1 MKKVTR
7 IGGSLGVLCGVGSVG
22 LAALALAGCGGGDP
36 GPMSGHQALQGRD
49 FADVF
54 FWKTR
59 TLAFSRDTA
68 DPTQPEPQDLFV
80 WPLDDAAPSLALGGI
95 DWVFPNRWPAW
106 LVGDLL
112 LTGTQYERVYDV
124 GNHASA
130 DVFHDFGSWTGGT
143 PDGGAGST
151 PPLYE
156 LLETTTMRS
165 DGLAFAKLIPGSG
178 DGSADTIV
186 VGRPPE
192 LKAFKVPAGST
203 VGAISFLGADLAMLV
218 RQKGADSDVVGV
230 QRMDTS
236 TGALTQIV
244 APSAA
249 SEWVGVAGFC
259 EDSQAPGTCGFF
271 GTIGCTLD
279 EPACAD
285 GHAPPCQV
293 LYAKADPAPT
303 ATTAT
308 VAHAFVHDVTAGTT
322 TQLDGTAPDRFYVD
336 RGHHLFVWGSNSG
349 NFTKWWNTC
358 TDARG
363 GCDTWPG
370 PAIAWRPDGGALAM
384 YGAQQNMRIVN
395 IAEGTC
401 TGPALEKTYSIYQAQ
416 YSSGSD
422 RLWWVAANDT
432 QETSFSMWLADGN
445 GESPVTVATGP
456 NLGGTFSWDGQRLY
470 ISHNGESSAAL
481 GWVDVTASPPAETI
495 ISSNRG
501 DVGLLGNSRVLFV
514 DHFNVQDG
522 NGELVFLDLTTGAR
536 QSLARSVTGV
546 SVSDSSEAEGTDVAY
561 TVRGRAAS
569 SRDGLWL
576 TTLPP

>member
-1 MKKVTR
+1 MNKVARIARRLGR
-7 IGGSLGVLCGVGSVG
+7 IGIIGSIG
-22 LAALALAGCGGGDP
+22 LAAVAGCGGGDL

-49 FADVF
+49 FGDLF

-59 TLAFSRDTA
+59 TLTFSRDTA
-68 DPTQPEPQDLFV
+68 DTTQPEPQDLFV
-80 WPLDDAAPSLALGGI
+80 WPLDDAAPTLALSGI

-112 LTGTQYERVYDV
+112 LTGAQYERVYDI
-124 GNHASA
+124 GNRASA
-130 DVFHDFGSWTGGT
+130 NVLRDFGSSTGGGT
-143 PDGGAGST
+143 GST

-165 DGLAFAKLIPGSG
+165 DGRAFAKLIPGG
-178 DGSADTIV
+178 DANPDTIV

-218 RQKGADSDVVGV
+218 RQKSADSDVVGV

-244 APSAA
+244 APSPA

-271 GTIGCTLD
+271 GTIGCTID
-279 EPACAD
+279 EPACSD
-285 GHAPPCQV
+285 GHAAPCQV
-293 LYAKADPAPT
+293 LYAKADPD
-303 ATTAT
+303 AT
-308 VAHAFVHDVTAGTT
+308 VSSAAFVHDVTAGTST
-322 TQLDGTAPDRFYVD
+322 KLDGVAPDHFYVD

-349 NFTKWWNTC
+349 NYTKWWNTC

-363 GCDTWPG
+363 SCDTWPG

-384 YGAQQNMRIVN
+384 YGPQQNMRIVN
-395 IAEGTC
+395 VAEGTC
-401 TGPALEKTYSIYQAQ
+401 SGPALEKTYSIYQAQ

-422 RLWWVAANDT
+422 RLWWVAANDKE
-432 QETSFSMWLADGN
+432 ETSFSMWLADGN
-445 GESPVTVATGP
+445 GEAPVTVATGP

-470 ISHNGESSAAL
+470 VSHNGESSAAL

-495 ISSNRG
+495 ISANRG
-501 DVGLLGNSRVLFV
+501 DVGLLGNNRVLFV

-546 SVSDSSEAEGTDVAY
+546 SVSNSSEAEGTDVAY